1 MRVRWQAAVIICSLT
16 VACGGDP
23 NASSSPSPAAG
34 IRPLTPGDLEP
45 GRYEARGFDVPVTFE
60 VGPGWSHARLS
71 AEFFDLVHGD
81 TLLTFGLPEGHGA
94 VEPFLGSLE
103 DAGLEVTQPE
113 RGDVGGLPSQRVFVT
128 QQDVGGATLYA
139 TSESTVTLPPDHAA
153 SLTLVP
159 VGQRLLVITVDAP
172 ELKVGPATG
181 EADLVLATAEIG
193 EAPAR

>member
-1 MRVRWQAAVIICSLT
+1 M
-16 VACGGDP
+16 
-23 NASSSPSPAAG
+23 
-34 IRPLTPGDLEP
+34 
-45 GRYEARGFDVPVTFE
+45 
-60 VGPGWSHARLS
+60 
-71 AEFFDLVHGD
+71 
-81 TLLTFGLPEGHGA
+81 
-94 VEPFLGSLE
+94 
-103 DAGLEVTQPE
+103 
-113 RGDVGGLPSQRVFVT
+113 FVT

-193 EAPAR
+193 EAPTG